1 MIPGRQALRFLQRMA
16 LPCTEIEVDNETF
29 HIITFPDR
37 RPTSG
42 SSQPTKWL
50 YQMCVESFLYHHDD
64 AASRT
69 TGAFYRLLQRT
80 PGAAGRA
87 LCLRNASIAKG
98 LITDAEWGVLRE
110 PFQACVRVLT
120 LIPVDIA
127 VKAITVFSE
136 TDIGRR
142 PSSIGT
148 RLRPAF

>member
-1 MIPGRQALRFLQRMA
+1 MA

-69 TGAFYRLLQRT
+69 TGAFYRLLERT

-127 VKAITVFSE
+127 VKAITVYGE
-136 TDIGRR
+136 TERSAALIQALGYDR
-142 PSSIGT
+142 PSEWDEDEAGEEEGT
-148 RLRPAF
+148 